1 MKIASLVDSY
11 SDFIQA
17 AILGRALRPKHWEI
31 LVHTGR
37 HTEYFQARA
46 YFEHVNL
53 PEPDVNLELRA
64 GAGNVSLGELA
75 ARLERALLD
84 LRPDLV
90 IVRGYSVTAL
100 AGALIAARQT
110 IPVVRLDAGVRTY
123 DKHLPEEL
131 NSVLADRLADVLF
144 CSTRAAVQ
152 RLAEEG
158 IASGV
163 HFSGDIVLD
172 VVEQYLPA
180 AQLHSSILQRVGL
193 YPGYYLLAVVEHVNR
208 AQPLDYLSGIV
219 KALNS
224 IREPII
230 FPMSAQAQ
238 SALDRTDLTLAPHVL
253 PIDPISYLDM
263 LNLKKYARA
272 ILTDVDSLQR
282 EAYCL
287 TVPCITL
294 SDKTDVPETVDV
306 GWNRLVGGETDRIIE
321 AVRDFLPPIEHPPLF
336 GAGHAAEQ
344 IAQVLDTHPITFGQN
359 YDHAVMT
366 LNPDL
371 LVG

>member
-17 AILGRALRPKHWEI
+17 ATLSRALRQKHWEV
-31 LVHTGR
+31 LVHTGH
-37 HTEYFQARA
+37 HTEYFQART
-46 YFEHVNL
+46 YFEHLNL
-53 PEPDVNLELRA
+53 PEPDVNLELKT
-64 GAGNVSLGELA
+64 GARNTPLGELVT
-75 ARLERALLD
+75 RLERALLD

-90 IVRGYSVTAL
+90 IVRGYSAMAL
-100 AGALIAARQT
+100 AGALTAARQT
-110 IPVVRLDAGVRTY
+110 IPVARLDAGVRAY
-123 DKHLPEEL
+123 DKRLPEEL
-131 NSVLADRLADVLF
+131 NSMLADRLADVLF

-158 IASGV
+158 IVSGV
-163 HFSGDIVLD
+163 HFSGDVVLD
-172 VVEQYLPA
+172 AVEQHLPA

-193 YPGYYLLAVVEHVNR
+193 YPGYYLLAVVEHVNHTQR
-208 AQPLDYLSGIV
+208 LDYLGGIV

-224 IREPII
+224 IREPVI

-238 SALDRTDLTLAPHVL
+238 VAFNQTDLTLAPHVL
-253 PIDPISYLDM
+253 PIEPIGYLDM
-263 LNLKKYARA
+263 LNLERHARA

-287 TVPCITL
+287 AVPCITL
-294 SDKTDVPETVDV
+294 RDETDVRETVDA

-336 GAGHAAEQ
+336 GDGHAAEQ
-344 IAQVLDTHPITFGQN
+344 IAQVLGAQPITFGQN
-359 YDHAVMT
+359 YDRVAMT
-366 LNPDL
+366 LDPGL

>member
-17 AILGRALRPKHWEI
+17 ATLSRALRSKHWEV

-37 HTEYFQARA
+37 HTEYFQARM
-46 YFEHVNL
+46 YFEYVNL
-53 PEPDVNLELRA
+53 PEPDVNLELKT
-64 GAGNVSLGELA
+64 GSHNTPLGELA
-75 ARLERALLD
+75 TRLERALLD

-90 IVRGYSVTAL
+90 IVRGYSATAL
-100 AGALIAARQT
+100 VGALIAARQT
-110 IPVVRLDAGVRTY
+110 IPVARLGAGVRTY
-123 DKHLPEEL
+123 DKRLPEEL

-144 CSTRAAVQ
+144 CGTRAAVQ

-163 HFSGDIVLD
+163 HFSGDLVLD
-172 VVEQYLPA
+172 VVEQHLPV

-193 YPGYYLLAVVEHVNR
+193 YPGYYLLAVVEHVSQ
-208 AQPLDYLSGIV
+208 AQSLDYLSGIV

-253 PIDPISYLDM
+253 PIEPIGYLDM
-263 LNLKKYARA
+263 LSLEKYARA
-272 ILTDVDSLQR
+272 ILTDADSLQR

-287 TVPCITL
+287 AVPCITL
-294 SDKTDVPETVDV
+294 HDKTDVPETVDA

-336 GAGHAAEQ
+336 GDGHAAEQ
-344 IAQVLDTHPITFGQN
+344 IAQVLGTQPITFGQN
-359 YDHAVMT
+359 YDHAVMA
-366 LNPDL
+366 LDPGL